1 MTIDVKE
8 VSEKI
13 EEFCTN
19 HKNTI
24 TIGCTLVSTIVT
36 VAFKVKPPKINLAM
50 DIKDLP
56 IK

>member
-1 MTIDVKE
+1 MTIEVKE

-24 TIGCTLVSTIVT
+24 TIGCTLVSTIVG

-50 DIKDLP
+50 AIKDLP